1 MYSWVR
7 AISASCHPL
16 FLDFRLAAAGA
27 AGVAV
32 GVARLAVSMSPLR
45 PATSASVG
53 HLVAVRVPAHAA
65 LRVGSRGTGW
75 SSAASGAAR
84 WRRRRSGTGSASGAR
99 AGCPNA
105 WTRGAG
111 GAASRRRRPRRARAS
126 APAAAAPGRLR
137 PRRRLRLPRR
147 YGAERTAALTFVR
160 IFALRP
166 RPAKVA

>member
-53 HLVAVRVPAHAA
+53 TSLPCVCQHTLPCGSVAEVPVGHLQRAAQLGGVVGEAAQEARVALARDARTHGREERAAQPAVDGALDEREPARLQPRRLGASARV
-65 LRVGSRGTGW
+65 
-75 SSAASGAAR
+75 
-84 WRRRRSGTGSASGAR
+84 
-99 AGCPNA
+99 AGCGCLVDMVRNA
-105 WTRGAG
+105 
-111 GAASRRRRPRRARAS
+111 P
-126 APAAAAPGRLR
+126 
-137 PRRRLRLPRR
+137 LP
-147 YGAERTAALTFVR
+147 
-160 IFALRP
+160 
-166 RPAKVA
+166 